1 MNSRVIISK
10 KVHLFTFFIIYHYF
24 YKIRPYLCSMII
36 TWGGDIITV
45 RIIGSNSSNG
55 MKLLKMV
62 RRAVDDTNKNIKIEE
77 VNDNNSYG
85 IKNLPGLV
93 IDGKI
98 VSQGKVLPVREIY
111 KLLNS

>member
-1 MNSRVIISK
+1 
-10 KVHLFTFFIIYHYF
+10 
-24 YKIRPYLCSMII
+24 MII

-62 RRAVDDTNKNIKIEE
+62 RRAVDDTIRDIKVEG

>member
-1 MNSRVIISK
+1 
-10 KVHLFTFFIIYHYF
+10 
-24 YKIRPYLCSMII
+24 MII

-77 VNDNNSYG
+77 VNDNN
-85 IKNLPGLV
+85 KNVILPSRNMKN
-93 IDGKI
+93 I
-98 VSQGKVLPVREIY
+98 
-111 KLLNS
+111 LLIS

>member
-1 MNSRVIISK
+1 
-10 KVHLFTFFIIYHYF
+10 
-24 YKIRPYLCSMII
+24 
-36 TWGGDIITV
+36 
-45 RIIGSNSSNG
+45 
-55 MKLLKMV
+55 MV
-62 RRAVDDTNKNIKIEE
+62 RRAVDDTDKNIKIEE

-98 VSQGKVLPVREIY
+98 VSQGKVLPDREIY

>member
-1 MNSRVIISK
+1 
-10 KVHLFTFFIIYHYF
+10 
-24 YKIRPYLCSMII
+24 
-36 TWGGDIITV
+36 
-45 RIIGSNSSNG
+45 
-55 MKLLKMV
+55 MV

-93 IDGKI
+93 I